1 MTAVD
6 GIDPAGKIRGRGQ
19 LSDVVASYVRDLIMS
34 GRLRGGEFVRS
45 DRLAEELGISATPV
59 REGLLALRGEGFVRS
74 EPRRGFVVT
83 PLSRADIIDLFTVQ
97 AMTAGELASRAAAKL
112 TDDELAEL
120 AALQAALDKAAAA
133 ADDERVDELNDQ
145 FHRRVNHAAGSERIS
160 WFHGLAVQYVPR
172 RFFAWIEGWP
182 EASVHDHGAV
192 LKALNDRDPEAARTA
207 MQEHVL
213 HAGELLADHLW
224 VSDQRSDPAGGTG
237 KSDSSAVPEF
247 VDAGRRP
254 PRDTKS
260 DSG

>member
-1 MTAVD
+1 MAVD

-74 EPRRGFVVT
+74 EPRRGFVVS
-83 PLSRADIIDLFTVQ
+83 PLTRADIMDLFTVQ
-97 AMTAGELASRAAAKL
+97 AMTAGELASRAANRL
-112 TDDELAEL
+112 SDDELAEL
-120 AALQAALDKAAAA
+120 SELQTELDKAAAA

-160 WFHGLAVQYVPR
+160 WFHGVAVQYVPR

-182 EASVHDHGAV
+182 QASVHDHGAV
-192 LKALNDRDPEAARTA
+192 LKALRDRDPEAARAA

-224 VSDQRSDPAGGTG
+224 VTDPKAE
-237 KSDSSAVPEF
+237 A
-247 VDAGRRP
+247 
-254 PRDTKS
+254 S
-260 DSG
+260 DSGAKSDASLMPDFADGRRRSERSPNRDSV